1 MTATVYIESS
11 VISYLASRPSRDLI
25 IAARQVITAGW
36 WDARRH
42 QYDVFIST
50 LVEDEIS
57 KGDPNAAPSGKAPLT
72 FGSKKCCAPIVVA

>member
-11 VISYLASRPSRDLI
+11 VISYLASRPSRDQV
-25 IAARQVITAGW
+25 IAARQTISAEW

-57 KGDPNAAPSGKAPLT
+57 K
-72 FGSKKCCAPIVVA
+72 